1 MTGGK
6 PFCIY
11 FFLDNISRIILHSS
25 FSLSRSEL
33 CISHLSQP
41 EMDLISV
48 VDKRQKTR
56 GLLNSKVCVG
66 GGSVTCSGGHNG
78 RSESIDSRG
87 RSGQGPGVEA
97 PHGRDVGG
105 GRGGGHTGQLESRLA
120 AHQTGG

>member
-66 GGSVTCSGGHNG
+66 GGALPVVGVTMAEVSPLIAGVGVG
-78 RSESIDSRG
+78 R
-87 RSGQGPGVEA
+87 A
-97 PHGRDVGG
+97 PVWRPPMG
-105 GRGGGHTGQLESRLA
+105 EM
-120 AHQTGG
+120 